1 MKRPAKHMTKACERG
16 FLGDDILGSRFSLE
30 LVVPRGISIS
40 SSLIESW
47 FGRPLD
53 GPGWD

>member
-1 MKRPAKHMTKACERG
+1 
-16 FLGDDILGSRFSLE
+16 
-30 LVVPRGISIS
+30 VVPRGISIS